1 MDKHIHS
8 NGQNRGIALRRSSF
22 NDYRNQEC
30 KEAKNEIILSLGL
43 SDVPSCDILL
53 LVGKKQADYVV
64 TVFVGVKREYS
75 TVHRNRRKLRW
86 F

>member
-1 MDKHIHS
+1 MGRTEGLLFVGPPS
-8 NGQNRGIALRRSSF
+8 TTTAT
-22 NDYRNQEC
+22 RNAKKQ
-30 KEAKNEIILSLGL
+30 KNEIILSLGL